1 MLLRQGVF
9 LLATLCL
16 NDRLFVEHR
25 VDVEHQ
31 YINVLSSVNRLYKR
45 ITGLISEAEGENK
58 MFFFCINEQHENLN
72 SATALPEIETCSS
85 WRHARL

>member
-58 MFFFCINEQHENLN
+58 MFFFFVSMN
-72 SATALPEIETCSS
+72 SMKT
-85 WRHARL
+85 

>member
-31 YINVLSSVNRLYKR
+31 YINVVSSVTRLYTR
-45 ITGLISEAEGENK
+45 ITGLISEAEGECPSLASHCNSHALYRTY
-58 MFFFCINEQHENLN
+58 FCIPHRYVP
-72 SATALPEIETCSS
+72 PEKVT
-85 WRHARL
+85 H

>member
-31 YINVLSSVNRLYKR
+31 YINVVSSVTRLYKR
-45 ITGLISEAEGENK
+45 ITGLISEAEGD
-58 MFFFCINEQHENLN
+58 
-72 SATALPEIETCSS
+72 CSPVQVIVIVIPYIGHTFVYQIDMCHL
-85 WRHARL
+85 RKLHI